1 MKKTIIIVATVV
13 AVVVVILSLG
23 YAVEYDKPVSDSE
36 VISYYKTKNNDA
48 INNLLSHSKI
58 TNSYCRKS
66 NKSSVLP
73 YFTVNKWLITEL
85 EVDENYQID
94 NSETGFQSVSQI
106 EDYDFQAMKNE
117 LYDLIESKKL
127 LWCKPALSD
136 GIEWNETYSFF
147 DDLSVKLSTLV
158 YCGVDDST
166 GKVYLVTYQTGE

>member
-1 MKKTIIIVATVV
+1 MKNTIIIVATVV
-13 AVVVVILSLG
+13 AVIVGILFFG

-36 VISYYKTKNNDA
+36 VISYYETKNNDA
-48 INNLLSHSKI
+48 INDLLAHSKI

-85 EVDENYQID
+85 EVDENYQLD
-94 NSETGFQSVSQI
+94 NSEIGFQSVSQI
-106 EDYDFQAMKNE
+106 EGNDFQKMKNE

-136 GIEWNETYSFF
+136 GIEWNATFSFF
-147 DDLSVKLSTLV
+147 DDLFVKLSTFV

-166 GKVYLVTYQTGE
+166 GKVYLVSYQTRE